1 MEVDDQ
7 PTEVVRT
14 IKLASAKAA
23 IKDVCEKSR
32 DDAANASRVSEGYDI
47 DRKFYRYLE
56 LNTPT
61 IRVISDMIDEELTGK
76 ANQWWTFHGR
86 DIWLSEIKA
95 KPYLYFNHYV
105 VGCIAAQTFLAF
117 WAFID
122 LAEAIPYAIIFGI
135 VAGSLYAE
143 SIQNRAHVY
152 LFWSI
157 RRAYQVEQLD
167 LRLKQLLREHD
178 TIVWQNLEQLFDDD
192 FLRKACLDLESE
204 PTEQTITP
212 DYFIKGVITK

>member
-14 IKLASAKAA
+14 IKFASAKAA

-61 IRVISDMIDEELTGK
+61 IRVISDMIDEELTSE
-76 ANQWWTFHGR
+76 ANRWWAFDGQ

-95 KPYLYFNHYV
+95 KPYLYFNHYI
-105 VGCIAAQTFLAF
+105 VGCVAAWIFLAI

-122 LAEAIPYAIIFGI
+122 LAEAITYSIVFGFVVGSVYA
-135 VAGSLYAE
+135 V
-143 SIQNRAHVY
+143 SIQHRVHFY
-152 LFWSI
+152 LFWSM
-157 RRAYQVEQLD
+157 REAYRLEQLD
-167 LRLKQLLREHD
+167 LRLKQLSREHD
-178 TIVWQNLEQLFDDD
+178 TILWQNLEQFFDDD

-204 PTEQTITP
+204 PTEQTVTP
-212 DYFIKGVITK
+212 DYFIKGVSTK